1 MEIFRET
8 IVAGKTIIRGLRPS
22 TRIHNKRESKRQP
35 KMNPTSEAV
44 KKINLRNAERKLTAL
59 LNNNFKDGDY
69 HLTLTYKGDAPS
81 PAEAKKDVT
90 KFIRNIR
97 NKMKRSEQI
106 FKYIQVTE
114 YHNHRIHHHI
124 VCSAIDPD
132 IITSYWSKGGV
143 NIKPLDTNGNYCK
156 LAEYLIKETEKT
168 FRLPESATKRR
179 WSGSRN
185 LVMPEV
191 KREIVSAK
199 ELDKELKAVKGYQI
213 DQDSIRRYEHKILGI
228 DCLEYIMISLEEK
241 PRLKRWRQGVSVGFE
256 KHYKEAI
263 DYQERMNVG
272 W

>member
-1 MEIFRET
+1 MRIYRET
-8 IVAGKTIIRGLRPS
+8 IVAGKTIIRGLKPS
-22 TRIHNKRESKRQP
+22 TMIHNKKGLKRKP

-59 LNNNFKDGDY
+59 LNNNFKDRDY
-69 HLTLTYKGDAPS
+69 HLTLTYKGEAPS
-81 PAEAKKDVT
+81 PEKAKKDIT

-97 NKMKRSEQI
+97 NKMKRSEED

-114 YHNHRIHHHI
+114 YQNHRIHHHI

-132 IITSYWSKGGV
+132 IITNYWSNGGV

-185 LVMPEV
+185 LEMPEI
-191 KREIVSAK
+191 KKEIVSAR

-228 DCLEYIMISLEEK
+228 DCLEYIMVSLEPR
-241 PRLKRWRQGVSVGFE
+241 PRLKKWKQGISVGFE
-256 KHYKEAI
+256 KHYKETI
-263 DYQERMNVG
+263 ESQERMDVG
-272 W
+272 